1 MATSKQLL
9 DKHINIPA
17 AIEKTQPLNT
27 HQMNDEL
34 VGAIYL
40 VVGQGT
46 EGGSA
51 SYHLSIAGITLPN
64 AESNKERSWGK
75 QSRVAADSG

>member
-1 MATSKQLL
+1 MATNHELL
-9 DKHINIPA
+9 DKTIPPA
-17 AIEKTQPLNT
+17 AKEKTPPLDT
-27 HQMNDEL
+27 HRVNDEL

-51 SYHLSIAGITLPN
+51 SYRLSIAGITL
-64 AESNKERSWGK
+64 SNTKD
-75 QSRVAADSG
+75 QSIRVL

>member
-1 MATSKQLL
+1 MATSNHLL

-17 AIEKTQPLNT
+17 VIEKTQPLNT

-46 EGGSA
+46 EGGNA
-51 SYHLSIAGITLPN
+51 SYCHRQFI
-64 AESNKERSWGK
+64 K
-75 QSRVAADSG
+75 